1 MPIMRVEEIIY
12 GVEDLELCTR
22 FFSDVGL
29 ELTSQSAA
37 QVSFR
42 TPVNQ
47 FVHLRRI
54 DDAGLPAA
62 LVDGSNVREIVW
74 GVNDAAAREAIG
86 AELSRDREVQVD
98 AGGTLHTRDESG
110 YAIAFRIADPHAAE
124 VALRRHNAPGI
135 IGRRNEGVTPYGRA
149 RPQRIIHV
157 ALDTLKETRERANN
171 FYTERLHFRPIDRVL
186 PMGTF
191 MQCEG
196 DIEHHNFL
204 LCHRPDQLTI
214 NHIALEVRDAD
225 EVIEGGNFMT
235 EQGWKESRRLGRHN
249 LGSNVFR
256 MFHAP
261 CGGRIEFAADMDR
274 MDKTFKP
281 RVWEQTPQH
290 HLWMVKFPG
299 DNDRDPKP

>member
-1 MPIMRVEEIIY
+1 MSIIRIEEVIY
-12 GVEDLELCTR
+12 GVEDLAACER

-29 ELTSQSAA
+29 ETAGRSDECI
-37 QVSFR
+37 SFR

-47 FVHLRRI
+47 FVHLRKI
-54 DDAGLPAA
+54 DDPSLPLA
-62 LVDGSNVREIVW
+62 VGPGSNVREVVW
-74 GVNDAAAREAIG
+74 GVENVADLDAIA
-86 AELSRDREVQVD
+86 AELSTDRPVRRDADGTVHSRDETGYAVAFKIANPHSVQVELP
-98 AGGTLHTRDESG
+98 T
-110 YAIAFRIADPHAAE
+110 
-124 VALRRHNAPGI
+124 HNTPGVI
-135 IGRRNEGVTPYGRA
+135 NRRNQDVRTYGGRA
-149 RPQRIIHV
+149 RPLRIIHV
-157 ALDTLKETRERANN
+157 ALDIMKEGREKAND
-171 FYTERLHFRPIDRVL
+171 FYTQRLKFRAIDRVL

-204 LCHRPDQLTI
+204 LCHRPDQLSI
-214 NHIALEVRDAD
+214 NHIALEVRDSD

-261 CGGRIEFAADMDR
+261 CGGRIEYAADMDR
-274 MDKTFKP
+274 MDKSFTP
-281 RVWEQTPQH
+281 RVWEKTPQH

-299 DNDRDPKP
+299 DNDRESH

>member
-1 MPIMRVEEIIY
+1 MPIARIEEMIY
-12 GVEDLELCTR
+12 GVEDLAACER

-29 ELTSQSAA
+29 ELAGRSAA
-37 QVSFR
+37 CISFR

-47 FVHLRRI
+47 WVQLRKI
-54 DDAGLPAA
+54 DDPSLPPAVA
-62 LVDGSNVREIVW
+62 PGSNVREVVW
-74 GVNDAAAREAIG
+74 GVSEAADLEAIAVEVG
-86 AELSRDREVQVD
+86 KDRPVTRDAE
-98 AGGTLHTRDESG
+98 GTLHTLDESG
-110 YAIAFRIADPHAAE
+110 FAIAFRIANPQIADVEP
-124 VALRRHNAPGI
+124 RPQNTPGHV
-135 IGRRNEGVTPYGRA
+135 GRLNEGVHPYGRA

-157 ALDTLKETRERANN
+157 ALDTLKEGHERANN
-171 FYTERLHFRPIDRVL
+171 FYTERLHFRAIDRVL

-204 LCHRPDQLTI
+204 LCHRPDQLSI
-214 NHIALEVRDAD
+214 NHIALEVRDSD

-235 EQGWKESRRLGRHN
+235 ERGWKESRRLGRHN

-261 CGGRIEFAADMDR
+261 CGGRIEYAADMDR
-274 MDKTFKP
+274 MDKSFTP
-281 RVWEQTPQH
+281 RVWEQTPPH

-299 DNDRDPKP
+299 DSDRD

>member
-1 MPIMRVEEIIY
+1 MPITRIEEVIY
-12 GVEDLELCTR
+12 GVEDIALCAR
-22 FFSDVGL
+22 FFADVGL
-29 ELTSQSAA
+29 ESAGA
-37 QVSFR
+37 SADCTSFR

-47 FVHLRRI
+47 FVRLRKL
-54 DDAGLPAA
+54 DDSSLPPA
-62 LVDGSNVREIVW
+62 VGPGPNVREVVW
-74 GVNDAAAREAIG
+74 GVSDPADLVALAADLSKDRAVARD
-86 AELSRDREVQVD
+86 SD
-98 AGGTLHTRDESG
+98 GTLHTRDESG
-110 YAIAFRIADPHAAE
+110 YAIAFRMTNPHKVE
-124 VALRRHNAPGI
+124 VPPRALNMPGH
-135 IGRRNEGVTPYGRA
+135 IGRRNEGALTYGRA

-157 ALDTLKETRERANN
+157 ALDTLKEGRERANN
-171 FYTERLHFRPIDRVL
+171 FYTERLHFRAIDRVL

-204 LCHRPDQLTI
+204 LCHRPDQLSI
-214 NHIALEVRDAD
+214 NHIALEVRDSD

-274 MDKTFKP
+274 MDKSFKP
-281 RVWEQTPQH
+281 RVWDQTPPH
-290 HLWMVKFPG
+290 HLWMLKFPG
-299 DNDRDPKP
+299 DSDREH

>member
-1 MPIMRVEEIIY
+1 MPIMRVEEIVY

-22 FFSDVGL
+22 FFGDVGL
-29 ELTSQSAA
+29 ELAAQSAA
-37 QVSFR
+37 RVSFR

-47 FVHLRRI
+47 FVHLHRI
-54 DDAGLPAA
+54 DDPSLPAA
-62 LVDGSNVREIVW
+62 LAAGSNVREIVW
-74 GVNDAAAREAIG
+74 GVDTAVSRDAIG
-86 AELSRDREVQVD
+86 AELSRDREVTGDQS
-98 AGGTLHTRDESG
+98 GTLHTRDESG
-110 YAIAFRIADPHAAE
+110 FAIAFRVAQPHEAPVQPRA
-124 VALRRHNAPGI
+124 HNAPGHV
-135 IGRRNEGVTPYGRA
+135 GRRNQGVAPYGRA
-149 RPQRIIHV
+149 RPLRIIHV
-157 ALDTLKETRERANN
+157 ALDTLKESRERANS

-204 LCHRPDQLTI
+204 LCHRPDQLSI
-214 NHIALEVRDAD
+214 NHIALEVRDVD
-225 EVIEGGNFMT
+225 EVVEGGNFMA
-235 EQGWKESRRLGRHN
+235 EHGWKESRRLGRHN

-274 MDKTFKP
+274 MDKSFKP

-290 HLWMVKFPG
+290 NLWLVRFPG
-299 DNDRDPKP
+299 DNDREPPH